1 MYEHQLNMK
10 KTEEAGQALFQKNSD
25 DVRLS
30 ENKVSQECG
39 TPRSKVLAIK
49 DKFEGFNQ
57 NKNKRKVEC
66 REKISGEKKENVRK
80 KV

>member
-30 ENKVSQECG
+30 ENKVSHEYG
-39 TPRSKVLAIK
+39 TPRSKV
-49 DKFEGFNQ
+49 FGH
-57 NKNKRKVEC
+57 
-66 REKISGEKKENVRK
+66 
-80 KV
+80 